1 MIKPKNKQDLIDMLR
16 SKTFKVLMVEEDEA
30 KKLVEQMKK
39 HLTSKINPKKNDRI
53 FVIAEGKVLDVNQVK
68 PEVIK

>member
-30 KKLVEQMKK
+30 RKLAEQVKKLQG
-39 HLTSKINPKKNDRI
+39 KNTVT
-53 FVIAEGKVLDVNQVK
+53 VIVL
-68 PEVIK
+68 E